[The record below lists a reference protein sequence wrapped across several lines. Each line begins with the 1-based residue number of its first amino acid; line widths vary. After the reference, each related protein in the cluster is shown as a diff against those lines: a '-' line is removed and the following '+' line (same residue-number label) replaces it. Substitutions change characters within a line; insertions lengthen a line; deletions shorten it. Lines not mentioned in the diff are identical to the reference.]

1 MKYHEEQQI
10 KLLLVQ
16 SVFLKD
22 LKEYNYVILLGNIK
36 DEPDCWKHKK
46 AMYKM
51 WTLLF
56 HTH

>member
-22 LKEYNYVILLGNIK
+22 LKENNYTLHIGILSFDVVRITQYIVECK
-36 DEPDCWKHKK
+36 V
-46 AMYKM
+46 
-51 WTLLF
+51 
-56 HTH
+56 

>member
-22 LKEYNYVILLGNIK
+22 LKENNYVI
-36 DEPDCWKHKK
+36 
-46 AMYKM
+46 
-51 WTLLF
+51 
-56 HTH
+56 